1 RNLQFAAQF
10 RVGLG
15 SGMAAQAAF
24 AARSA
29 PKFQPEIKA
38 RDAGVVFT
46 PPMSPLA
53 QHHNTLAGIEADIA
67 DAERFLADG
76 LAAVIVRLKKGEDTA
91 EAERRVRDVRFTLE
105 TLRGLRRQHVRAG
118 GIAQMHRRPEAR
130 QAHARG

>member
-1 RNLQFAAQF
+1 
-10 RVGLG
+10 
-15 SGMAAQAAF
+15 
-24 AARSA
+24 
-29 PKFQPEIKA
+29 
-38 RDAGVVFT
+38 
-46 PPMSPLA
+46 MSPLA

-118 GIAQMHRRPEAR
+118 GVAPMHRRPEAR
-130 QAHARG
+130 RAHARG

>member
-1 RNLQFAAQF
+1 MHGRNGQFVARF
-10 RVGLG
+10 RVGLA

-24 AARSA
+24 APRGA

-38 RDAGVVFT
+38 RDAGAVFT

-76 LAAVIVRLKKGEDTA
+76 LAAVIARLKKGEDTP
-91 EAERRVRDVRFTLE
+91 EAETRVRDVGFTLD
-105 TLRGLRRQHVRAG
+105 LARPA
-118 GIAQMHRRPEAR
+118 AAACRRPR
-130 QAHARG
+130 H